1 MSEKWQCLKCGATT
15 TDPTHAL
22 ITWFHLNCPADKK

>member
-1 MSEKWQCLKCGATT
+1 MEYKCLKCGATT

-22 ITWFHLNCPADKK
+22 IKYFHLNCPADKKGK